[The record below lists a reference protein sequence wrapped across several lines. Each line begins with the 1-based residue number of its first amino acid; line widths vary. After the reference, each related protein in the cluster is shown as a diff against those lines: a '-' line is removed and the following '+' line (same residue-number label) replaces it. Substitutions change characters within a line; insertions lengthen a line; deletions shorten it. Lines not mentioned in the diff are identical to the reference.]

1 VSAWWNDL
9 LGAIAYFSLLPVPAR
24 ASAFRPNSAT
34 LLALPLV
41 GALIGAVA
49 GGAALAI
56 SFAAGR
62 DIAIACAL
70 ALQIGLTGAIHI
82 DGFLDMC
89 DAAFAA
95 VSPARRLEILKD
107 PHHGTFAVAGMALL
121 IVVWLAG
128 LHASAIV
135 WLPGYLA
142 FSAATARM
150 SAIAMTVFFP
160 YAGST
165 KGSPLSSASLRVQI
179 VVGLAALMV
188 LGLLISP
195 QACIAP
201 IAAALVSYALAR
213 WMSNRLGGG
222 LTGDSYGFLI
232 GVLEPF
238 VLVVLAARP

>member
-9 LGAIAYFSLLPVPAR
+9 ICAIAYFSVLPIPAR
-24 ASAFRPNSAT
+24 ASTCKPHSGT

-41 GALIGAVA
+41 GALIGGIA
-49 GGAALAI
+49 GGAALLV
-56 SFAAGR
+56 SFVAGR
-62 DIAIACAL
+62 EIAIACAL
-70 ALQIGLTGAIHI
+70 VLQIGLTGAIHI

-89 DAAFAA
+89 DAALAA

-107 PHHGTFAVAGMALL
+107 PRHGTFAVAAMALL

-128 LHASAIV
+128 LHASAIAR
-135 WLPGYLA
+135 LPAYLA
-142 FSAATARM
+142 FSAATART
-150 SAIAMTVFFP
+150 SAIAMTAFFP

-165 KGSPLSSASLRVQI
+165 TASPLASVSLRVQI
-179 VVGLAALMV
+179 VAGLAALML

-195 QACIAP
+195 QACVAP
-201 IAAALVSYALAR
+201 VAASIAAYALAV
-213 WMSNRLGGG
+213 WMSNRLAGG

-238 VLVVLAARP
+238 VLLVLAARP